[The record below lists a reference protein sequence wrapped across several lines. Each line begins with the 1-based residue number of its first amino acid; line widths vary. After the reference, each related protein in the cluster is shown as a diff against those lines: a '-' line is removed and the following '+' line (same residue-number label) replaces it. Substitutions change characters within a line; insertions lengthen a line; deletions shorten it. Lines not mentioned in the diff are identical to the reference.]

1 MARAAAGQ
9 KDTIAVAVM
18 LESRADQ
25 ANEDDCAAGVGLRVF
40 VRDGLLHG
48 ARHRIVSPRCSQGW
62 SVQGAASPQAGPMW
76 AIYPRPIYGEKQN
89 QNGAR
94 RVTVWCSRA
103 PPPLKNSP
111 RT

>member
-25 ANEDDCAAGVGLRVF
+25 ANEDDCAAGVVLRVF

-76 AIYPRPIYGEKQN
+76 EGE
-89 QNGAR
+89 GDTWREAEADR
-94 RVTVWCSRA
+94 SAPYRGRVFPGA
-103 PPPLKNSP
+103 PPTLKK
-111 RT
+111 